1 VITLRDGDRV
11 VGAVQLASED
21 QDLVFVTS
29 DAQLLRFGA
38 SSVRPQGR
46 SAGGMAGIRLSR
58 GASVIW
64 FGGVGP
70 FADGASDDWLAD
82 DGRPAWS

>member
-1 VITLRDGDRV
+1 M

-38 SSVRPQGR
+38 DVGPAAGPVGRRDGRDQAVR
-46 SAGGMAGIRLSR
+46 R

-64 FGGVGP
+64 FGAVDP
-70 FADGASDDWLAD
+70 
-82 DGRPAWS
+82 PAG